1 MSSHLRPA
9 RIEELVALSA
19 LCLRSK
25 AHWGYDDAFM
35 AACVQELTL
44 TPLDLE
50 TDQIIVLED
59 TGGLAG
65 LAQVGL
71 DRGDCYL
78 DKLFIEPRQMGL
90 GYGKQLYDWAL
101 QTARDLGASEL
112 IIEADPDAAPFY
124 EIMGAVRAGEV
135 PSGSVA
141 GRMLPRL
148 VHPL

>member
-1 MSSHLRPA
+1 MTARLRPA
-9 RIEELVALSA
+9 RTDELDALSA

-44 TPLDLE
+44 TSLDLE
-50 TDQIIVLED
+50 TDQVIVLED
-59 TGGLAG
+59 ADGIAG
-65 LAQVGL
+65 VAQVGL
-71 DRGDCYL
+71 DEGAYYL
-78 DKLFIEPRQMGL
+78 DKLFIDPSRMGL
-90 GYGKQLYDWAL
+90 GYGKRLYLWAL
-101 QTARDLGASEL
+101 DVARKLGAREL

-124 EIMGAVRAGEV
+124 ERQGAQRAGEV

-141 GRMLPRL
+141 GRVLPRF